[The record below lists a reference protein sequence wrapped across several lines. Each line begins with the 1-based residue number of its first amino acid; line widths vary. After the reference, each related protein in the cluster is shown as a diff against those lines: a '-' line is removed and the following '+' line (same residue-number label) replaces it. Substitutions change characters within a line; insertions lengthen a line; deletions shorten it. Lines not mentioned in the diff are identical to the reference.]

1 MAWSGMITCSRR
13 AIPQPHIYRCAM
25 PGGVPCSHSGRRRCR
40 DASRSPQWTTSL
52 TRCVP
57 QWVNHIARSST
68 WLLGGMP
75 SPTVGVLVIS
85 MPPAS
90 TGCLVYIKA
99 GLLVLCRSALMS
111 CGLAV
116 TCGGHCWLSSSAA
129 AWCLERRSFLV
140 VSLLLVSFSS
150 LRSISLRSLSMTLY
164 SR

>member
-1 MAWSGMITCSRR
+1 MTPTRHRKATRHQGRPAQYQQAGLNIYQTPRGSGWHRDSDDAHCGRWHASEKPGRR
-13 AIPQPHIYRCAM
+13 
-25 PGGVPCSHSGRRRCR
+25 PGSHSGRHRCR
-40 DASRSPQWTTSL
+40 DASRSPQWASSL
-52 TRCVP
+52 SRCHP
-57 QWVNHIARSST
+57 H
-68 WLLGGMP
+68 P
-75 SPTVGVLVIS
+75 
-85 MPPAS
+85 

-111 CGLAV
+111 CCLAV